1 VRLLS
6 GTAQN
11 LSVDWYMHD
20 PQTQLTAA
28 VHIVKTLT
36 DRGFE
41 AYFAGGWVRDFVMN
55 SSQKSDIDIATNA
68 TPDSIRKIFGQ
79 TIGVGEQFGVMIVV
93 KDAIPFE
100 VATFRSDVGIKDG
113 RHPERV
119 VFTDAKNDALRRD
132 FTINGMFFNPF
143 TEEVIDY
150 TEGQV
155 DIQNKIIRAIG
166 DPAQR
171 FSEDYL
177 RMLRAV
183 RFAARFG
190 YTIEENTFRAI
201 KDNAVY
207 IKDISVER
215 IFAEM
220 SKMLTG
226 KNPDASL
233 KLLHESTLLPQFL
246 PEAENL
252 CGIEQ
257 PPQFH
262 PEGDVFVHTVKT
274 LSFLP
279 ENPPAQLAWAAF
291 LHDIGKPS
299 VMTVSDRIRFNNHH
313 RSGAIMSEALLKR
326 LKAPNALIDAVSG
339 MVDNHMNFMN
349 VGKMRLSTLKKF
361 LSRPTIRDELELH
374 RADCLASHGDLQNY
388 YFVKE
393 RLDEFKIEEI
403 KPKAFISGKDL
414 IELGLRPGP
423 VFGKILSDIYD
434 LQLEERVTT
443 KEEALEE
450 AKKLIIALST
460 EKAE

>member
-1 VRLLS
+1 
-6 GTAQN
+6 
-11 LSVDWYMHD
+11 
-20 PQTQLTAA
+20 
-28 VHIVKTLT
+28 
-36 DRGFE
+36 
-41 AYFAGGWVRDFVMN
+41 MN
-55 SSQKSDIDIATNA
+55 FSQKSDIDIATNA
-68 TPDSIRKIFGQ
+68 APDSIRKIFGQ

-93 KDAIPFE
+93 EAGVPFE

-113 RHPERV
+113 RHPEQV

-132 FTINGMFFNPF
+132 FTVNGMFFNPF

-150 TEGQV
+150 TDGQA

-166 DPAQR
+166 DPYER

-190 YTIEENTFRAI
+190 YAIEENTFQAI
-201 KDNAVY
+201 KNNAGF

-233 KLLHESTLLPQFL
+233 ELLHESTLLQQFL

-262 PEGDVFVHTVKT
+262 PEGDVFIHTVKT

-279 ENPPAQLAWAAF
+279 ENPSPLLAWAAL

-313 RSGAIMSEALLKR
+313 RSGAIMSEAILKR
-326 LKAPNALIDAVSG
+326 LKAPNALIDAVCS

-374 RADCLASHGDLQNY
+374 RADCLASHGDIQNY
-388 YFVKE
+388 DFVKA
-393 RLDEFKIEEI
+393 RLSEFKVEEI
-403 KPKAFISGKDL
+403 KPKAFINGKDL
-414 IELGLRPGP
+414 IELGLKPGP
-423 VFGKILSDIYD
+423 LFGKILSDIYD
-434 LQLEERVTT
+434 LQLEEKIADR
-443 KEEALEE
+443 EEALLEV
-450 AKKLIIALST
+450 KKLIV
-460 EKAE
+460 K

>member
-1 VRLLS
+1 
-6 GTAQN
+6 
-11 LSVDWYMHD
+11 MHD
-20 PQTQLTAA
+20 PEIQLTAA

-36 DRGFE
+36 ARGFE

-55 SSQKSDIDIATNA
+55 FSQKSDIDIATNA
-68 TPDSIRKIFGQ
+68 APDSIRKIFGQ

-93 KDAIPFE
+93 EAGVPFE

-113 RHPERV
+113 RHPEQV

-132 FTINGMFFNPF
+132 FTVNGMFFNPF

-150 TEGQV
+150 TDGQA

-166 DPAQR
+166 DPYER

-190 YTIEENTFRAI
+190 YAIEENTFQAI
-201 KDNAVY
+201 KNNAGF

-233 KLLHESTLLPQFL
+233 ELLHESTLLQQFL

-262 PEGDVFVHTVKT
+262 PEGDVFIHTVKT

-279 ENPPAQLAWAAF
+279 ENPSPLLAWAAL

-313 RSGAIMSEALLKR
+313 RSGAIMSEAILKR
-326 LKAPNALIDAVSG
+326 LKAPNALIDAVCS

-374 RADCLASHGDLQNY
+374 RADCLASHGDIQNY
-388 YFVKE
+388 DFVKA
-393 RLDEFKIEEI
+393 RLSEFKVEEI
-403 KPKAFISGKDL
+403 KPKAFINGKDL
-414 IELGLRPGP
+414 IELGLKPGP
-423 VFGKILSDIYD
+423 LFGKILSDIYD
-434 LQLEERVTT
+434 LQLEEKIADR
-443 KEEALEE
+443 EEALLEV
-450 AKKLIIALST
+450 KKLIV
-460 EKAE
+460 K

>member
-1 VRLLS
+1 
-6 GTAQN
+6 
-11 LSVDWYMHD
+11 MHD

-36 DRGFE
+36 THGFE

-55 SSQKSDIDIATNA
+55 SSQKSDIDIATSA

-93 KDAIPFE
+93 EAGIPFE
-100 VATFRSDVGIKDG
+100 VATFRSDVGIKNG
-113 RHPERV
+113 RHPESV
-119 VFTDAKNDALRRD
+119 VFTNAKNDALRRD

-150 TEGQV
+150 TEGRSDV
-155 DIQNKIIRAIG
+155 VKKVVRAIG
-166 DPAQR
+166 DPVQR

-190 YTIEENTFRAI
+190 YTIEENTYSAI

-207 IKDISVER
+207 IKDISIER

-220 SKMLTG
+220 SKMLLQ
-226 KNPDASL
+226 KNPARSL
-233 KLLHESTLLPQFL
+233 ELLHESSLLPQFL
-246 PEAENL
+246 PEVENL

-262 PEGDVFVHTVKT
+262 PEGDVFIHTVKT
-274 LSFLP
+274 LSFLT
-279 ENPPAQLAWAAF
+279 ENPSAQLAWAAL
-291 LHDIGKPS
+291 LHDIGKPPT
-299 VMTVSDRIRFNNHH
+299 MTVSGRIRFNNHH
-313 RSGAIMSEALLKR
+313 RVGALMAESLLRR
-326 LKAPNALIDAVSG
+326 LKAPNALIEAVSG

-361 LSRPTIRDELELH
+361 LSRPTILDELELH
-374 RADCLASHGDLQNY
+374 RADCLASHGDLENY
-388 YFVKE
+388 YFVKA
-393 RLDEFKIEEI
+393 RLGEFRVEQI
-403 KPKAFISGKDL
+403 KPKALISGKDL
-414 IELGLRPGP
+414 IELGLKPGP
-423 VFGKILSDIYD
+423 PFGKILSEIYD
-434 LQLEERVTT
+434 LQLEEKITT
-443 KEEALEE
+443 KEEALAE
-450 AKKLIIALST
+450 AGKMIRELRT
-460 EKAE
+460 